1 MQSEA
6 MHRLLRP
13 DLPRAALRWI
23 FRRWE
28 RVTRWP
34 PVGAIQF
41 GSLRRVKPIGRRFG
55 FDRGNAIDRYY
66 IETFLSRYSDDVRGD
81 VLEIGDNSYTRKF
94 GAGRVSRSEVLH
106 LTSGN
111 RNATLVGDLA
121 NAQHISSDSFD
132 CIIFTQTLQFIYDC
146 RAALAHL
153 HRILKPGGTLLATVP
168 GISQI
173 SRYDMD
179 RWGEFWRFTSLSAQR
194 LFQEN
199 FSAAN
204 VTVQTY
210 GNVLAAIA
218 FLEGIAEK
226 ELTREELDCVDAD
239 YEMLISVRAV
249 KNRSAV

>member
-28 RVTRWP
+28 RITRWP
-34 PVGAIQF
+34 PVGAVQF
-41 GSLRRVKPIGRRFG
+41 GNLRRVKPISRQFG
-55 FDRGNAIDRYY
+55 FDRGKAIDRYY
-66 IETFLSRYSDDVRGD
+66 IETFLSRHSDDVHGV

-94 GAGRVSRSEVLH
+94 GAGQVTRSEVLH

-111 RNATLVGDLA
+111 PNATLVGDLA
-121 NAQHISSDSFD
+121 NAQHIGSESFD
-132 CIIFTQTLQFIYDC
+132 CIILTQTLQFIYDI
-146 RAALAHL
+146 RAALGHL

-168 GISQI
+168 GISQV
-173 SRYDMD
+173 SRYDIE

-210 GNVLAAIA
+210 GNVLTAIA